1 MSLIIWKVFD
11 LSEKLL
17 SHKITSSKIS
27 ISFFGLIVRSCL
39 FFSSAGGEKEEIMIS
54 WVHLQKALKQK
65 WTTNLYN
72 LREKMD
78 GTLPLADPLEI
89 FWQDFHTWQ
98 SLWNFSFLK
107 VLFFNFVCISK
118 AELSKTY
125 CLRGMNQNL
134 SWPSF
139 LVCPWDP

>member
-1 MSLIIWKVFD
+1 M
-11 LSEKLL
+11 
-17 SHKITSSKIS
+17 
-27 ISFFGLIVRSCL
+27 
-39 FFSSAGGEKEEIMIS
+39 A
-54 WVHLQKALKQK
+54 
-65 WTTNLYN
+65 
-72 LREKMD
+72 

-125 CLRGMNQNL
+125 CLLGMNQNL

-139 LVCPWDP
+139 LVCPWDPWLHKWTATLQCGQSRMEQGPVWFKSGRTDLPSLSNVETQRHGGHAFLLSYQTTYQFPVQLSYFAL